1 MGHVRIADI
10 VITKVTAIDMPFE
23 VSELVVRPTYEQS
36 PRNMIKRKFFVNIAF
51 TKIGKRSSVGISP
64 GVSIISR
71 NPPF

>member
-1 MGHVRIADI
+1 MGHVRIADT

-23 VSELVVRPTYEQS
+23 VSELVVRPIYEQS
-36 PRNMIKRKFFVNIAF
+36 PRNIMRRKFFVNIAS
-51 TKIGKRSSVGISP
+51 TKSGKMFSVGISP